1 MDYNGL
7 LSLVVDTHGSQ
18 VTTAQANAL
27 LPMVEAR
34 LNRIIDH
41 PALEVEAY
49 MTPMGDP
56 TLPSDLW
63 RLRDLWVAGSP
74 DKTLR
79 QMSSD
84 AARSLYGSDSGAL
97 RAYSISGSTLDL
109 WPTPSADSQDVIH
122 IRYQQTIPALGA
134 TTETNWLLSSHPDV
148 YYYGLLLQCEAYI
161 VNDER
166 IPLWKQAFDEAV
178 AELSEDGRKRRYG
191 ASPLVRYPYTYA

>member
-7 LSLVVDTHGSQ
+7 LSLVVDTLGAQ
-18 VTTAQANAL
+18 VTTAQADAL

-41 PALEVEAY
+41 PSREVEAY
-49 MTPMGDP
+49 MTPTGDP
-56 TLPSDLW
+56 SLPSDLW
-63 RLRDLWVAGSP
+63 RLRDVWVAGSP

-79 QMSSD
+79 QMSPD
-84 AARSLYGSDSGAL
+84 AARSLYGSAQGDL
-97 RAYSISGSTLDL
+97 IAYSVSGSQLDL
-109 WPTPSADSQDVIH
+109 WPNPTADSTDVIH
-122 IRYQQTIPALGA
+122 IRYQQSLPPLSSTIS
-134 TTETNWLLSSHPDV
+134 TNWLLEKNPDV
-148 YYYGLLLQCEAYI
+148 YFYGLLLQCEAFI

-191 ASPLVRYPYTYA
+191 AAPLVRYPYSYA

>member
-7 LSLVVDTHGSQ
+7 LSLVVDTLGAQ
-18 VTTAQANAL
+18 VTTAQADAL

-41 PALEVEAY
+41 PDREVEAY
-49 MTPMGDP
+49 MTPTADP
-56 TLPSDLW
+56 TLPADLW

-74 DKTLR
+74 DRTLR
-79 QMSSD
+79 QVSPD
-84 AARSLYGSDSGAL
+84 AGRSLYGTNKGEL
-97 RAYSISGSTLDL
+97 VAYSVSGTTLDL

-122 IRYQQTIPALGA
+122 VRYQKAIPALSA
-134 TTETNWLLSSHPDV
+134 TTGTNWLLSSHPDV
-148 YYYGLLLQCEAYI
+148 YYYGLLLQCEAFI

-178 AELSEDGRKRRYG
+178 AELSVDGRKRRYG
-191 ASPLVRYPYTYA
+191 ASPLIRYPYSYA